1 MPLVLQRR
9 DFAAA
14 GDAGVGSARAAAIMR
29 RSLCPAPGARPEGR
43 LHAPCSHYRVKAIS
57 RVHSPTVG
65 GLASAAGRRS
75 WPGRGVMRPTATGTQ
90 RGPSFVASGPGEV
103 HARPGLPGLR
113 ARAMLRGRR
122 GEVSEP
128 VAIARFLVLS
138 VFALAIAVAPAAQ
151 CTTPR
156 HASLADLTVA
166 EPPAYPHDGGWS
178 VGIVPAPD
186 DGDVVGA
193 GAEAI
198 SAAAE
203 AAGDIPDD
211 VAPKP
216 SHRHQPQQKRAAS
229 CPATCSPLACQAAV
243 PAPPASG
250 AISGLRPAERLRA
263 LQEDAVAD
271 PHLLRIERPP
281 RRTA

>member
-1 MPLVLQRR
+1 
-9 DFAAA
+9 
-14 GDAGVGSARAAAIMR
+14 
-29 RSLCPAPGARPEGR
+29 
-43 LHAPCSHYRVKAIS
+43 
-57 RVHSPTVG
+57 
-65 GLASAAGRRS
+65 
-75 WPGRGVMRPTATGTQ
+75 
-90 RGPSFVASGPGEV
+90 
-103 HARPGLPGLR
+103 
-113 ARAMLRGRR
+113 MLRGRR